1 MGSLCSIVSW
11 SPLVSKVL
19 IRSIMRLLVIL
30 LVVSFT
36 IAAAKKGKGKG
47 KPSGGKGAKAGSC
60 LPMAEQ
66 TMLKIC
72 GAGTEL
78 SERATAAWQTC
89 GGENSQMTSSGRTL
103 DILEMRAKKP
113 KGKGKGKK
121 PSKCPKPA
129 EIMEYAAEKFAGE
142 ICFFQE
148 LGWLDSDMNSDQAKI
163 LGDINTLPNEIS
175 KALTGT

>member
-47 KPSGGKGAKAGSC
+47 K
-60 LPMAEQ
+60 
-66 TMLKIC
+66 
-72 GAGTEL
+72 
-78 SERATAAWQTC
+78 
-89 GGENSQMTSSGRTL
+89 
-103 DILEMRAKKP
+103 
-113 KGKGKGKK
+113 K

-142 ICFFQE
+142 ICFLQE
-148 LGWLDSDMNSDQAKI
+148 LGWLDSDMNSDDAKI